1 MKKLFVFVMCCVA
14 AIVMT
19 SCGGN
24 AADNTPSAVAEK
36 SMKCLKDKDYKGYV
50 DLMDIKAKDGS
61 SVEETKSAYTA
72 MLSSKFQEAEKKSGP
87 MKDFKVLGEEV
98 KDSTAVV
105 KVAVNYEQKS
115 DTTEVKLKMNKDGD
129 WKLDAGK

>member
-1 MKKLFVFVMCCVA
+1 
-14 AIVMT
+14 
-19 SCGGN
+19 
-24 AADNTPSAVAEK
+24 
-36 SMKCLKDKDYKGYV
+36 
-50 DLMDIKAKDGS
+50 MDIKAKDGS

-72 MLSSKFQEAEKKSGP
+72 MLASKFKESEKKTGA
-87 MKDFKVLGEEV
+87 MKDYQVLGEEV

>member
-1 MKKLFVFVMCCVA
+1 MKKLFAIVVCCVA
-14 AIVMT
+14 AIVIA
-19 SCGGN
+19 SCGD

-36 SMKCLKDKDYKGYV
+36 SMKCLKNKDYKGYV
-50 DLMDIKAKDGS
+50 DLMEIKAKDGA
-61 SVEETKSAYTA
+61 SVEETKNGYAA
-72 MLSSKFQEAEKKSGP
+72 MLASKFQEAEKKTGA
-87 MKDFKVLGEEV
+87 MKDYQVLGEEV

>member
-1 MKKLFVFVMCCVA
+1 MCCVA

-115 DTTEVKLKMNKDGD
+115 DTTDVKLKMNKDGE
-129 WKLDAGK
+129 WKLDVGK